1 MELTGSSP
9 HLAGY
14 LAIHHHKN
22 NLAMMFTN
30 PDKKV
35 RLLLSYVLFQA
46 RQETDRLTQAI
57 FYRSVISQCHL
68 EFQEVVRKHEVGELN
83 DEDALRLADL
93 FEKKAELAHKRLE
106 RLVEVTTNA
115 QN

>member
-1 MELTGSSP
+1 MEVIESKE

-35 RLLLSYVLFQA
+35 RLLLSFILF
-46 RQETDRLTQAI
+46 ETHREMARLTQAI
-57 FYRSVISQCHL
+57 FYRSIISECHL
-68 EFQEVVRKHEVGELN
+68 QFQEIQQKHLA
-83 DEDALRLADL
+83 DEIDGNEAVRLAEL
-93 FEKKAELAHKRLE
+93 FGRKAELAHNRLME
-106 RLVEVTTNA
+106 ITTNA

>member
-1 MELTGSSP
+1 MESKE

-35 RLLLSYVLFQA
+35 RLLLSYVLFEA
-46 RQETDRLTQAI
+46 GQEMNRLTQAI
-57 FYRSVISQCHL
+57 FYRSIISQCHL
-68 EFQEVVRKHEVGELN
+68 EFQEIQQKYLVDKIDGE
-83 DEDALRLADL
+83 EAIRLAEL
-93 FEKKAELAHKRLE
+93 FNRKAELAHKRL
-106 RLVEVTTNA
+106 VEVTNA
-115 QN
+115 PN

>member
-35 RLLLSYVLFQA
+35 RLLLSYVLLEA
-46 RQETDRLTQAI
+46 RQEIDRLTQAM
-57 FYRSVISQCHL
+57 FYRAIISQCHL
-68 EFQEVVRKHEVGELN
+68 EFQEVVLKHETGELS
-83 DEDALRLADL
+83 DKDVLRLANL
-93 FEKKAELAHKRLE
+93 FEKKAELAHKRLI
-106 RLVEVTTNA
+106 EVTTNA
-115 QN
+115 PN

>member
-1 MELTGSSP
+1 MEVIKSKE

-35 RLLLSYVLFQA
+35 RLLLSYVLFEA
-46 RQETDRLTQAI
+46 GQEIDRLSQAI

-68 EFQEVVRKHEVGELN
+68 EHQEIIQKYEMGEMN
-83 DEDALRLADL
+83 DEDALRLANL
-93 FEKKAELAHKRLE
+93 FEKKAKLAHTRLI
-106 RLVEVTTNA
+106 EVTNA
-115 QN
+115 PN

>member
-1 MELTGSSP
+1 MELIGSSP

-22 NLAMMFTN
+22 NLAMLFAN

-35 RLLLSYVLFQA
+35 RLLLSYVLFEA
-46 RQETDRLTQAI
+46 RQEIDRLSQAI

-68 EFQEVVRKHEVGELN
+68 EFQEIRQKYLADEIDGE
-83 DEDALRLADL
+83 EAIRLAEL
-93 FEKKAELAHKRLE
+93 FNKKADLAHKC
-106 RLVEVTTNA
+106 LVEVTTNA
-115 QN
+115 PN